1 VCWAVPAKVVEI
13 EDYIAKVD
21 FGDGAYKTVLIG
33 VDGLKVG
40 DIVLVHAGTIIGK
53 VRLEELKS
61 SLELYRE
68 MAIEL
73 AVEAGISR
81 EEAEKQV
88 ENQLRIWSK
97 WLEEMKNE
105 E

>member
-1 VCWAVPAKVVEI
+1 
-13 EDYIAKVD
+13 
-21 FGDGAYKTVLIG
+21 
-33 VDGLKVG
+33 LKVG